1 VTALASPAP
10 SGHEPRAAA
19 PRAVRCPLPA
29 PGAAESC
36 AAGGLLIGMMI
47 DSRRIR
53 ARARRRRGGAD
64 SIADADATRSSA
76 ARRSLYSSSQ
86 LGLGLIISIHV
97 HCHVS
102 QASW

>member
-1 VTALASPAP
+1 MTALASPAP

-53 ARARRRRGGAD
+53 ARARRRGAD
-64 SIADADATRSSA
+64 IGRRDARA
-76 ARRSLYSSSQ
+76 AAQ
-86 LGLGLIISIHV
+86 LI
-97 HCHVS
+97 
-102 QASW
+102 

>member
-53 ARARRRRGGAD
+53 ARARRRGAD
-64 SIADADATRSSA
+64 IGRRRDARA
-76 ARRSLYSSSQ
+76 AAQ
-86 LGLGLIISIHV
+86 LI
-97 HCHVS
+97 
-102 QASW
+102 

>member
-53 ARARRRRGGAD
+53 ARARRRRGAD
-64 SIADADATRSSA
+64 IGRRRDARA
-76 ARRSLYSSSQ
+76 AAQ
-86 LGLGLIISIHV
+86 LI
-97 HCHVS
+97 
-102 QASW
+102 